1 MARPA
6 YRKRR
11 EPKNSGAKA
20 TPPQI
25 RALQI
30 AQRRLDLEDAVFRG
44 LLQEETGKTSRGE
57 LTLGEASRMIDVL
70 VQKYGFDIRRSARP
84 PRQKTQGR
92 PRKTEKVI
100 TLASSEELDKIAALA
115 RLVEWRVKDGFESWL
130 KTRMHIES
138 VRTADEAYR
147 AIEGLKSMF
156 ENQMK
161 KKHGPAWWKMDHGD
175 PGIMFYI
182 AEHCRKGKEV
192 MA

>member
-6 YRKRR
+6 SRKRR
-11 EPKNSGAKA
+11 EPKNSDAKA

-30 AQRRLDLEDAVFRG
+30 AQRQLDLDDAVFRG
-44 LLQEETGKTSRGE
+44 LLQEHTGKTSRGE

-70 VQKYGFDIRRSARP
+70 VGKYGFDIRRSPRP
-84 PRQKTQGR
+84 DRRRSQAI
-92 PRKTEKVI
+92 PRKTEKI
-100 TLASSEELDKIAALA
+100 IALASAEERDKIAALA
-115 RLVEWRVKDGFESWL
+115 RLIEWRVKDGLTAWL

-161 KKHGPAWWKMDHGD
+161 KKHGPAWWKMDHAD
-175 PGIMFYI
+175 PGIMLYI
-182 AEHCRKGKEV
+182 GEHCPKEWR
-192 MA
+192 